1 MKLPHRR
8 QFLHLAAVAAAVPAV
23 SRITW
28 AQAYPTQPVRLIVG
42 FPAGGSA
49 SDIVARLMGQWLSE
63 PLGQQFVV
71 EIDHFVTAITSAAAI
86 IRRTAPHLAQMAH
99 GEFKRSVFPI
109 SANGI
114 TCWTDRDGRSY
125 LCGTRDDPSRVG
137 LNHSFFIVLAGGR
150 HRDQGKHPAPVK
162 GLPKEGEIR
171 CGGVGLEEPSANASR
186 METLLRTDTSAG
198 IWNTPTPTS
207 SRTESQI
214 WCTSAAPHRRSDAR
228 HLDVV
233 VAEHAL
239 PWHLRGCC
247 CPSPDGCCRTS
258 QDSLPAR

>member
-150 HRDQGKHPAPVK
+150 HRDQGKHPAPVAERVAQGRGDK
-162 GLPKEGEIR
+162 VR
-171 CGGVGLEEPSANASR
+171 GVGLEEPSGNASR
-186 METLLRTDTSAG
+186 VETLLRTDTSAG
-198 IWNTPTPTS
+198 IWNTPAPMS
-207 SRTESQI
+207 SRTVSQI
-214 WCTSAAPHRRSDAR
+214 S
-228 HLDVV
+228 
-233 VAEHAL
+233 E
-239 PWHLRGCC
+239 
-247 CPSPDGCCRTS
+247 
-258 QDSLPAR
+258 